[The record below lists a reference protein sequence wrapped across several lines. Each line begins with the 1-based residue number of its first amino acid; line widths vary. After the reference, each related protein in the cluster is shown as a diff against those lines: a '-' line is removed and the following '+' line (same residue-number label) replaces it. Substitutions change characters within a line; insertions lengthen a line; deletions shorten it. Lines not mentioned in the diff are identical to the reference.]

1 LLSGRLDAILY
12 FYRANINAK
21 TLVPKAVKA
30 IKNSKRL
37 ACILVLFLLS
47 ANAAVAVESTSH
59 AGHNHSDMDNYSLV
73 MHSDHEVS
81 GSSNS
86 MSDAHCETQTTESD
100 TVLNLALQLNDS
112 HDECGCQDVCCTT
125 SSAFVDLGDS
135 VIAHSSDV
143 NRSLSSLYQSKDL
156 DLPRPPPE
164 N

>member
-1 LLSGRLDAILY
+1 MQ
-12 FYRANINAK
+12 
-21 TLVPKAVKA
+21 A

-37 ACILVLFLLS
+37 ACILVFFLLS

-59 AGHNHSDMDNYSLV
+59 ADHNNSNMDNYSLL
-73 MHSDHEVS
+73 MHSDHGIS

-86 MSDAHCETQTTESD
+86 ISDAHCETQTTESGVVMSLD
-100 TVLNLALQLNDS
+100 LQLNDS
-112 HDECGCQDVCCTT
+112 HDECGCEDVCCTT
-125 SSAFVDLGDS
+125 SSAFVDPGNS
-135 VIAHSSDV
+135 VIAHSSDI